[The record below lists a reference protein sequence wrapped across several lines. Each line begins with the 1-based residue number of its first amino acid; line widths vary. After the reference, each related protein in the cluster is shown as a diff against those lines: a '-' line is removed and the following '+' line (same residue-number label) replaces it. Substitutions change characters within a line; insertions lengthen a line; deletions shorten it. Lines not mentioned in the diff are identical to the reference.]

1 MHFGIDCSGGLALRA
16 SFRYGPP
23 RVIVGLDKREADHH
37 HPPHPAVGD
46 QVRHGWR
53 GAEQSLFA
61 NYASVMLSYRRT
73 IMDDCVYF
81 EGRIMDVKTIAG
93 RLALGENEHT
103 EFKEKY
109 SSRVIESL
117 VAFANTAGGC
127 VLIGVNDRGR
137 VVGLLDADKVV
148 ESVLSACRE
157 AVSPPLTPVV
167 EVVRLP
173 EGILVVA
180 QAETTGRMHTKSGA
194 VLVRHGRQT
203 RRASAEEIRMLTLR
217 ETPEAYES
225 SPCPGATWAD
235 LDEAALQ
242 KYFSARAP
250 GVLEQSGITLEAL
263 AVGQKFAARPLRGT
277 DPQNAAR
284 VVPTVAG
291 CALFGG
297 HPEWL
302 QPTWRVTAL
311 RFSGV
316 EITAPIVDRL
326 DTEGP
331 ALRAIEQA
339 EAFLRRNLRVARLLV
354 DRGTHFEEQDVPE
367 YPMAAAHEAV
377 ANAVAHRDYAAPTQV
392 FVRLY
397 DNRLE
402 IQNPGGLLPGLTLE
416 QVLAGGESRRRNPVI
431 AEVLRQMGK
440 MTTVGRGLVLIRQ
453 EMAKLGS
460 PEPEFAS
467 DGQHFRV
474 TLPSRHVK
482 LR

>member
-1 MHFGIDCSGGLALRA
+1 MDAESIAAWL
-16 SFRYGPP
+16 
-23 RVIVGLDKREADHH
+23 
-37 HPPHPAVGD
+37 AVG
-46 QVRHGWR
+46 
-53 GAEQSLFA
+53 
-61 NYASVMLSYRRT
+61 
-73 IMDDCVYF
+73 
-81 EGRIMDVKTIAG
+81 EG
-93 RLALGENEHT
+93 EHT

-127 VLIGVNDRGR
+127 VLIGVDDRGR
-137 VVGLLDADKVV
+137 VVSLSDADKVV

-157 AVSPPLTPVV
+157 AVTPPLTPVV
-167 EVVRLP
+167 EIVRRP
-173 EGILVVA
+173 EGVLVAA
-180 QAETTGRMHTKSGA
+180 QIEATGRMHAKSGA

-203 RRASAEEIRMLTLR
+203 RRASAEEIRSLTLR
-217 ETPEAYES
+217 EMPEAYEA
-225 SPCPGATWAD
+225 SPCSDATWAG
-235 LDEAALQ
+235 LDEAALR

-250 GVLEQSGITLEAL
+250 GALEQPGLTLESL
-263 AVGQKFAARPLRGT
+263 AIGQKFARRHGT
-277 DPQNAAR
+277 EI
-284 VVPTVAG
+284 VPTVAG
-291 CALFGG
+291 YALFGG

-311 RFSGV
+311 RFSGT
-316 EITAPIVDRL
+316 EITDPIVDRL

-354 DRGTHFEEQDVPE
+354 DRGTHFEEQDIPE
-367 YPMAAAHEAV
+367 YPLAAAHEAI
-377 ANAVAHRDYAAPTQV
+377 ANAVAHRDYAASSQV

-453 EMAKLGS
+453 EMARLGS
-460 PEPEFAS
+460 PPPEFAS
-467 DGQHFRV
+467 DWQLFRV
-474 TLPSRHVK
+474 TLLSRHVK